1 MSVGAGAG
9 TSLVVGAGRLL
20 RAEAG
25 TSSRG
30 AGGAAEI
37 DVTNGDMVEDTM
49 VVGNGD
55 SVSDNVNDTTMDNAD
70 TVNPIATPPIRYS
83 RQTRPH
89 KDKLLLLDETC
100 FRTIIKGNAR
110 RPVAV

>member
-20 RAEAG
+20 IAEAG

-70 TVNPIATPPIRYS
+70 ADENPIATPPIRYS
-83 RQTRPH
+83 PKTRPCEDELIQL
-89 KDKLLLLDETC
+89 DKNC
-100 FRTIIKGNAR
+100 FSINKK
-110 RPVAV
+110 